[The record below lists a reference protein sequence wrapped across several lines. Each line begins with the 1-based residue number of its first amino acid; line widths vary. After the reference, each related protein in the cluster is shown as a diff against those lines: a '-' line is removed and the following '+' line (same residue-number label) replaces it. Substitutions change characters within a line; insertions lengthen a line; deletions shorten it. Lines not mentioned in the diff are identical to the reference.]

1 MSEERVR
8 LEALPTLYPRV
19 FSGSPMSWGFEHGDG
34 WCELIETLCAR
45 LDTILQEEPGALI
58 EVRQVKEKFGGLR
71 FYYNLSGASD
81 ALADNIRQAVDM
93 AAQASSHI
101 CERCGRPGSVETNV
115 GWLSALCAACRAKAT

>member
-1 MSEERVR
+1 M
-8 LEALPTLYPRV
+8 P
-19 FSGSPMSWGFEHGDG
+19 WGFEHGDG

-58 EVRQVKEKFGGLR
+58 KVKQVKEKFGGLR

-81 ALADNIRQAVDM
+81 ELADGIRQAVEL

-101 CERCGRPGSVETNV
+101 CERCGRPGSVETNA
-115 GWLSALCAACRAKAT
+115 GWLSALCANCRADTT